1 MLGFLADKFSEDGF
15 MPHGHCYLWTPDLL
29 WTYVLSDSMIGLA
42 YYTIPVAMLYFVRK
56 RSDLQFSW
64 IFVCFSIF
72 IFACGTTHFLSIWT
86 IWHPDYWL
94 DALLKAA
101 TAAVSVVTAFLL
113 WPLVPKA
120 LHIPSM
126 HQLNQALQDRER
138 ELAERK
144 RVETALVALNES
156 LELRVAERTAEVLA
170 AQREV
175 NELLVK
181 ERAGRK
187 EAERVNLM
195 KDEFLLTLSHELR
208 TPLNSI
214 FGWTQILDSN
224 CGNAAIVRKGIEVID
239 RNVRLQTR
247 LIDELLDLSSI
258 VSGKIRLDMQPVELA
273 TVIGAAVESI
283 MPAAES
289 KHIELECVADP
300 AAPLVSGDP
309 ARLQQVLWNLLTNAV
324 KFTPRDGRISL
335 QLEQAGGY
343 MVLTITDNG
352 EGIPDDFLPFVFE
365 RFSQADS
372 STRRRHGGLGV
383 GLAVAKN
390 LIELHGGHISVSSA
404 GPGQGTT
411 FCISLPIRVRN
422 EAEARAIRA
431 RAGER
436 AEASTALP
444 VLDGLRVLV
453 VDDEPDARHVLQL
466 MLEQQQA
473 RACCVA
479 SAGQA
484 LAMVDEDDPH
494 VVICDIGMPGQDGYD
509 FIAALR
515 ARGDVRPVVALSAF
529 ARAEDR
535 VRSLQAGFQSHLA
548 KPVDP
553 AELLSVVA
561 SLAGHYHR
569 APL

>member
-1 MLGFLADKFSEDGF
+1 MLGFLANTFSEDGF

-29 WTYVLSDSMIGLA
+29 WTYVLSDAMIGLA

-56 RSDLQFSW
+56 RGDLQFSW
-64 IFVCFSIF
+64 IFVCFSAF
-72 IFACGTTHFLSIWT
+72 IFACGTTHFLAIWT
-86 IWHPDYWL
+86 IWHPNYWL
-94 DALLKAA
+94 DASLKAV
-101 TAAVSVVTAFLL
+101 TAAVSVVTAILL

-120 LHIPSM
+120 LQIPSLG
-126 HQLNQALQDRER
+126 QLNQALQDRER

-187 EAERVNLM
+187 EAERVGLM

-224 CGNAAIVRKGIEVID
+224 GGDAAIVRKGIEVID

-247 LIDELLDLSSI
+247 LIDELLDLSAI
-258 VSGKIRLDMQPVELA
+258 ASGKIRLDMQPVELA
-273 TVIGAAVESI
+273 TVISAAVESI
-283 MPAAES
+283 LPAAES

-335 QLEQAGGY
+335 RLEQVGSH
-343 MVLTITDNG
+343 MVLTIADNG
-352 EGIPDDFLPFVFE
+352 EGIPEDFLPFVFE

-383 GLAVAKN
+383 GLAVARN

-404 GPGQGTT
+404 GAGQGTT
-411 FCISLPIRVRN
+411 FRISLPIRARD
-422 EAEARAIRA
+422 EAEAGAVR
-431 RAGER
+431 ER
-436 AEASTALP
+436 ANDRSEAPTALP
-444 VLDGLRVLV
+444 ALDGLRVLV
-453 VDDEPDARHVLQL
+453 VDDEPDARGVLQQL
-466 MLEQQQA
+466 LAQQQA
-473 RACCVA
+473 QPVCAGSVAEALAVVA
-479 SAGQA
+479 SG
-484 LAMVDEDDPH
+484 DPH
-494 VVICDIGMPGQDGYD
+494 VIICDIGMPGQDGYD
-509 FIAALR
+509 FIANLR
-515 ARGDVRPVVALSAF
+515 GRGDVRPVVALSAF
-529 ARAEDR
+529 ARSEDR

-561 SLAGHYHR
+561 SLAGHYH
-569 APL
+569 

>member
-1 MLGFLADKFSEDGF
+1 MLGFLAHTFSEDGF

-29 WTYVLSDSMIGLA
+29 WTYVVSDAMIGLA
-42 YYTIPVAMLYFVRK
+42 YFTIPVAMLYFVRK

-64 IFVCFSIF
+64 MFVCFSVF
-72 IFACGTTHFLSIWT
+72 IFACGTTHFLAIWT

-94 DALLKAA
+94 DALLKAV
-101 TAAVSVVTAFLL
+101 TAAASVVTAVLL

-120 LHIPSM
+120 LQIPSM

-144 RVETALVALNES
+144 RVEKALVALNES

-175 NELLVK
+175 NDLLVK

-187 EAERVNLM
+187 EAERVSLM

-224 CGNAAIVRKGIEVID
+224 YEDAAIVRKGIEVID

-258 VSGKIRLDMQPVELA
+258 ASGKVRLDMQPVELA
-273 TVIGAAVESI
+273 TVIGAAMESI

-324 KFTPRDGRISL
+324 KFTPRDGRISV
-335 QLEQAGGY
+335 QLEQAGSY
-343 MVLTITDNG
+343 MVLTIADTG
-352 EGIPDDFLPFVFE
+352 EGIPEDFLPFVFE

-383 GLAVAKN
+383 GLAVARN

-404 GPGQGTT
+404 GAGLGTT
-411 FCISLPIRVRN
+411 FCISLPIRARN
-422 EAEARAIRA
+422 EVEARAVRHRADA
-431 RAGER
+431 RAE
-436 AEASTALP
+436 TAAAWP

-453 VDDEPDARHVLQL
+453 VDDEPDARGVLQQ
-466 MLEQQQA
+466 MLEQQ
-473 RACCVA
+473 RAQPACAA
-479 SAGQA
+479 SVDEA
-484 LAMVDEDDPH
+484 LAAVAAGDPQLI
-494 VVICDIGMPGQDGYD
+494 ICDIGMPGRDGYD
-509 FIAALR
+509 FIAVLR
-515 ARGDVRPVVALSAF
+515 ARGDTRPVVALSAF
-529 ARAEDR
+529 ARPDDR
-535 VRSLQAGFQSHLA
+535 ARSLRAGFQAHLA

-553 AELLSVVA
+553 AELLALVA
-561 SLAGHYHR
+561 SLAGQDH
-569 APL
+569 

>member
-1 MLGFLADKFSEDGF
+1 MLGFLANFFSEDGF

-29 WTYVLSDSMIGLA
+29 WTYVVSDSMIGLA

-72 IFACGTTHFLSIWT
+72 IFACGTTHFLAVWT
-86 IWHPDYWL
+86 IWHPDYWV
-94 DALLKAA
+94 DALLKAV
-101 TAAVSVVTAFLL
+101 TAAVSIITAILL

-120 LHIPSM
+120 LQIPSM
-126 HQLNQALQDRER
+126 RQLNQALQDRER

-187 EAERVNLM
+187 EAERVSLM

-224 CGNAAIVRKGIEVID
+224 YEDAAIVRKGIEVID

-258 VSGKIRLDMQPVELA
+258 ASGKIRLEMQPVELA

-289 KHIELECVADP
+289 KHIELEYVADP

-324 KFTPRDGRISL
+324 KFTPRQGRISVL
-335 QLEQAGGY
+335 LEQAGSH
-343 MVLTITDNG
+343 MVLTIADTG
-352 EGIPDDFLPFVFE
+352 EGIPEDFLPFVFE

-404 GPGQGTT
+404 GAGQGTT
-411 FCISLPIRVRN
+411 FCVSLPIRVRN
-422 EAEARAIRA
+422 EAEARAVRE
-431 RAGER
+431 RAGSR
-436 AEASTALP
+436 TEAPAALP
-444 VLDGLRVLV
+444 ALDGLRVLV
-453 VDDEPDARHVLQL
+453 VDDEPDARGLLQQL
-466 MLEQQQA
+466 LQQQ
-473 RACCVA
+473 RAQPVCAA
-479 SAGQA
+479 SVDAA
-484 LAMVDEDDPH
+484 LAAVERGDPH
-494 VVICDIGMPGQDGYD
+494 VIICDIGMPGQDGYD

-515 ARGDVRPVVALSAF
+515 GRGDTRPVVALSAF
-529 ARAEDR
+529 ARSEDR
-535 VRSLQAGFQSHLA
+535 VRSLKAGFQAHLA

-561 SLAGHYHR
+561 SLAGQYS
-569 APL
+569 

>member
-1 MLGFLADKFSEDGF
+1 MLGFLASTFSEDGF
-15 MPHGHCYLWTPDLL
+15 LPHGHCYLWTPDLL
-29 WTYVLSDSMIGLA
+29 WTYVLSDSLIGLA

-72 IFACGTTHFLSIWT
+72 IFACGSTHLLAIWT

-94 DALLKAA
+94 DALLKAV
-101 TAAVSVVTAFLL
+101 TAAASVVTAVLL

-120 LHIPSM
+120 LQIPSLG
-126 HQLNQALQDRER
+126 QLNDALRDKER
-138 ELAERK
+138 ELAERT
-144 RVETALVALNES
+144 RAETALVALNES
-156 LELRVAERTAEVLA
+156 LELRVAEGTAEVLA

-187 EAERVNLM
+187 EAERVSLM

-214 FGWTQILDSN
+214 FGWAQILDSN
-224 CGNAAIVRKGIEVID
+224 CDDAAIVRKGIEVID

-258 VSGKIRLDMQPVELA
+258 ASGKVRLDMQAVELA
-273 TVIGAAVESI
+273 TVISAAIESI
-283 MPAAES
+283 TPAAQS
-289 KHIELECVADP
+289 KHIALECVAEP
-300 AAPLVSGDP
+300 AGPLVSGDP

-324 KFTPRDGRISL
+324 KFTPRDGRISV
-335 QLEQAGGY
+335 QLERAGSF
-343 MVLTITDNG
+343 MLLTIADTG

-390 LIELHGGHISVSSA
+390 LVELHGGHISVSSA
-404 GPGQGTT
+404 GVGQGAT
-411 FCISLPIRVRN
+411 FCISLPIRARN
-422 EAEARAIRA
+422 DVEARAVRA
-431 RAGER
+431 RADER
-436 AEASTALP
+436 SDGAAALP
-444 VLDGLRVLV
+444 LLEGLRVLV
-453 VDDEPDARHVLQL
+453 VDDEADARGVLQQ
-466 MLEQQQA
+466 MLEQQRA
-473 RACCVA
+473 RPTCAA
-479 SAGQA
+479 SVDEA
-484 LAMVDEDDPH
+484 LAAVATADPH
-494 VVICDIGMPGQDGYD
+494 VVICDIGMPGRDGYD

-515 ARGDVRPVVALSAF
+515 AQGDTRPVVALSAF
-529 ARAEDR
+529 ARSDDR
-535 VRSLQAGFQSHLA
+535 VRSLQAGFQVHLA
-548 KPVDP
+548 KPVTP

-561 SLAGHYHR
+561 SLAGHYR
-569 APL
+569 

>member
-1 MLGFLADKFSEDGF
+1 M
-15 MPHGHCYLWTPDLL
+15 
-29 WTYVLSDSMIGLA
+29 SDSMIGLA

-72 IFACGTTHFLSIWT
+72 IFACGTTHFLAVWT
-86 IWHPDYWL
+86 IWHPDYWV
-94 DALLKAA
+94 DALLKAV
-101 TAAVSVVTAFLL
+101 TAAVSIITAILL

-120 LHIPSM
+120 LQIPSM
-126 HQLNQALQDRER
+126 RQLNQALQDRER

-187 EAERVNLM
+187 EAERVSLM

-224 CGNAAIVRKGIEVID
+224 YEDAAIVRKGIEVID

-258 VSGKIRLDMQPVELA
+258 ASGKIRLEMQPVELA

-289 KHIELECVADP
+289 KHIELEYVADP

-324 KFTPRDGRISL
+324 KFTPRQGRISVL
-335 QLEQAGGY
+335 LEQAGSH
-343 MVLTITDNG
+343 MVLTIADTG
-352 EGIPDDFLPFVFE
+352 EGIPEDFLPFVFE

-404 GPGQGTT
+404 GAGQGTT
-411 FCISLPIRVRN
+411 FCVSLPIRVRN
-422 EAEARAIRA
+422 EAEARAVRE
-431 RAGER
+431 RAGSR
-436 AEASTALP
+436 TEAPAALP
-444 VLDGLRVLV
+444 ALDGLRVLV
-453 VDDEPDARHVLQL
+453 VDDEPDARGLLQQL
-466 MLEQQQA
+466 LQQQ
-473 RACCVA
+473 RAQPVCAA
-479 SAGQA
+479 SVDAA
-484 LAMVDEDDPH
+484 LAAVERGDPH
-494 VVICDIGMPGQDGYD
+494 VIICDIGMPGQDGYD

-515 ARGDVRPVVALSAF
+515 GRGDTRPVVALSAF
-529 ARAEDR
+529 ARSEDR
-535 VRSLQAGFQSHLA
+535 VRSLKAGFQAHLA

-561 SLAGHYHR
+561 SLAGQYS
-569 APL
+569 

>member
-1 MLGFLADKFSEDGF
+1 MLGFLADKFNEDGF

-29 WTYVLSDSMIGLA
+29 WTYVLSDAMIGLA

-72 IFACGTTHFLSIWT
+72 IFACGTTHFLAIWT
-86 IWHPDYWL
+86 IWHPNYWL

-101 TAAVSVVTAFLL
+101 TAAVSVVTAVLL

-120 LHIPSM
+120 LKIPSM

-175 NELLVK
+175 NELLLK

-224 CGNAAIVRKGIEVID
+224 CGDAAIVRKGIEVID

-258 VSGKIRLDMQPVELA
+258 VSGKIRLDMQPVELVA
-273 TVIGAAVESI
+273 VIGAAVESI
-283 MPAAES
+283 IPAAES
-289 KHIELECVADP
+289 KNIALECVAEP
-300 AAPLVSGDP
+300 ATPLISGDP

-324 KFTPRDGRISL
+324 KFTPRDGKICL
-335 QLEQAGGY
+335 QLEQAGAD
-343 MVLTITDNG
+343 MVLTIADNG
-352 EGIPDDFLPFVFE
+352 EGVPEDFLPFVFE

-422 EAEARAIRA
+422 EAEARTVRP
-431 RAGER
+431 RGYDR
-436 AEASTALP
+436 AEAPTALP
-444 VLDGLRVLV
+444 MLNGVRVLV
-453 VDDEPDARHVLQL
+453 VDDEPDARNVLQL
-466 MLEQQQA
+466 MLQQQ
-473 RACCVA
+473 RAQA
-479 SAGQA
+479 SCAASVEEA
-484 LAMVDEDDPH
+484 LAAVGDSDPH

-515 ARGDVRPVVALSAF
+515 ARDDMRPVVALSAF
-529 ARAEDR
+529 ARSDDR

-553 AELLSVVA
+553 AELLSVVD
-561 SLAGHYHR
+561 SLAGHYHPAR
-569 APL
+569 V